1 MKARTLSRTLFPLA
15 ALALCSSL
23 TLAQQTPDTPAP
35 AAQPDAA
42 APAPAAPAPQVQPA
56 PIERHGVPAE
66 PREPRA
72 PRPPRPPR
80 APEVKIRPMGP
91 IMLQDHGNHDGPIVG
106 AMGFSVER
114 KWWQDTA
121 VAQELNLTPA
131 QVKRMDTIFEESKLR
146 LIDARANVEK
156 QEVLLEPLLSAN
168 PVDAP
173 KASLQIDKV
182 ANARADLEKAN
193 AKMLLGIRGV
203 LTADQWTKLNER
215 HHGRLRD
222 GFEYHGAPPTPGAVP
237 APAPV
242 PGAPGH

>member
-1 MKARTLSRTLFPLA
+1 MVDPM
-15 ALALCSSL
+15 
-23 TLAQQTPDTPAP
+23 
-35 AAQPDAA
+35 
-42 APAPAAPAPQVQPA
+42 V
-56 PIERHGVPAE
+56 
-66 PREPRA
+66 RA
-72 PRPPRPPR
+72 HEMR
-80 APEVKIRPMGP
+80 G
-91 IMLQDHGNHDGPIVG
+91 GPIVG

-131 QVKRMDTIFEESKLR
+131 QIKRMDTIFEESKLR

-168 PVDAP
+168 PVETA

-215 HHGRLRD
+215 HHGRGRD
-222 GFEYHGAPPTPGAVP
+222 GFEYRGAPPAPGAAP

>member
-1 MKARTLSRTLFPLA
+1 MN
-15 ALALCSSL
+15 
-23 TLAQQTPDTPAP
+23 
-35 AAQPDAA
+35 
-42 APAPAAPAPQVQPA
+42 
-56 PIERHGVPAE
+56 PIVIHEHGI
-66 PREPRA
+66 
-72 PRPPRPPR
+72 
-80 APEVKIRPMGP
+80 K
-91 IMLQDHGNHDGPIVG
+91 DSPIVG
-106 AMGFSVER
+106 AMGFSVDR
-114 KWWQDTA
+114 KWWQDSA

-168 PVDAP
+168 PVETA

-215 HHGRLRD
+215 HHGRGRD
-222 GFEYHGAPPTPGAVP
+222 GFDFHGGPAAPGP
-237 APAPV
+237 APAPAPF

>member
-1 MKARTLSRTLFPLA
+1 MNARTRSHTLLSFA
-15 ALALCSSL
+15 ALALCGSL
-23 TLAQQTPDTPAP
+23 ALAQETPVTPTPATPAP
-35 AAQPDAA
+35 AS
-42 APAPAAPAPQVQPA
+42 PADAPAPQGTPA
-56 PIERHGVPAE
+56 PIERPGIPAVPRPAKV
-66 PREPRA
+66 
-72 PRPPRPPR
+72 PRPPRPVVNVQPMTTLMLR
-80 APEVKIRPMGP
+80 DHEIHGGPMG
-91 IMLQDHGNHDGPIVG
+91 G
-106 AMGFSVER
+106 AMGFSVDR

-131 QVKRMDTIFEESKLR
+131 QIKRMDTVFEESKLR

-168 PVDAP
+168 PVNTA

-215 HHGRLRD
+215 HHGRGRD
-222 GFEYHGAPPTPGAVP
+222 GFEYHGAPAAPGASP
-237 APAPV
+237 APAPF
-242 PGAPGH
+242 PGAPAH

>member
-1 MKARTLSRTLFPLA
+1 MMMR
-15 ALALCSSL
+15 
-23 TLAQQTPDTPAP
+23 
-35 AAQPDAA
+35 
-42 APAPAAPAPQVQPA
+42 
-56 PIERHGVPAE
+56 EHGT
-66 PREPRA
+66 
-72 PRPPRPPR
+72 
-80 APEVKIRPMGP
+80 
-91 IMLQDHGNHDGPIVG
+91 HDGPMGGV
-106 AMGFSVER
+106 MGFSMER
-114 KWWQDTA
+114 KWWQDSS

-168 PVDAP
+168 PVETA

-215 HHGRLRD
+215 HHGRVRD
-222 GFEYHGAPPTPGAVP
+222 GFEYHGPSAAPAPAP

-242 PGAPGH
+242 PGTPGH